1 MCIQAGLTLAGASKD
16 QDIQNSI
23 VGYLRS
29 ISVASSKLLLAAK
42 GLSADPNAPN
52 VQNQLAAAARSDTV
66 TICNLDHVISP

>member
-1 MCIQAGLTLAGASKD
+1 MRVQAGLTLAGASKD

-52 VQNQLAAAARSDTV
+52 VQNQLAAAARSA
-66 TICNLDHVISP
+66 TITIYRTWIM